1 MAMPNYSVRRMKY
14 YGGTMKE
21 FLTENTD
28 AQNLLM
34 EGAVRVEMI
43 SAQGM
48 RVVAAESLQNGCL
61 AKIDAWLEQLE
72 LL

>member
-1 MAMPNYSVRRMKY
+1 
-14 YGGTMKE
+14 MKE

-43 SAQGM
+43 SSQGM